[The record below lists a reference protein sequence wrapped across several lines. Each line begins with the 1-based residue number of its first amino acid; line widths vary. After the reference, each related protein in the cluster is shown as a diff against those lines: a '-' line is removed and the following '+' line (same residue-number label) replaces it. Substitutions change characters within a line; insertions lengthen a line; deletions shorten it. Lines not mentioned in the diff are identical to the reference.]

1 MSFDTMLSR
10 ETEEILREYWVLYF
24 IITKYITQVKYSKR
38 KGHQYY
44 LLITRMHR

>member
-1 MSFDTMLSR
+1 MNFDTMLSR
-10 ETEEILREYWVLYF
+10 ETEEILRKKVLYF
-24 IITKYITQVKYSKR
+24 IITKYITQVEYSKR